1 MTAAWVVETSVTVNN
16 SPIQDYV
23 HPDVYILNLLMHS
36 VWLFLCFLLFFFLF
50 LIGDRFRSVP
60 VLAYSSQLHSHHCP
74 VSENEWENGERTG
87 GGLVTD
93 SKSSSSICPF
103 LVLRL
108 LTVSVTVLF
117 KQKRVC

>member
-50 LIGDRFRSVP
+50 LSGDRFRSVP
-60 VLAYSSQLHSHHCP
+60 VLAHSSQLHSHHCP

-87 GGLVTD
+87 GGLVTN
-93 SKSSSSICPF
+93 SKSSFISLF

-108 LTVSVTVLF
+108 LTVIEAVLF